1 MVSQKTVAICAMLV
15 LIFSLTPSLPA
26 HAASVLTFGSGTVF
40 ETGDSTYID
49 VAALDQ
55 TTVVISYRDEGNS
68 NRGTAVVGTIS
79 GNSISFGTPVVFYN
93 DNASYIA
100 ITKLDSDSVVIGYT
114 DVDSDASAIVG
125 DVSGTSISFNTAA
138 EFTADS
144 TNWKDIARLDD
155 THFIVA
161 WNNAV
166 GTQIDATV
174 GTVSAGSISYG
185 STTTL
190 DGDSTTSI
198 SAVGFSATAA
208 VVVANDSGDSS
219 KGYAHGITVS
229 GGNMTAVD
237 SKRFNL
243 TQTTYLS
250 AAALSATRVFVSYF
264 NEFNAVSSLI
274 DFSGGTVDVNVGSQ
288 TVLATSTASRMAAS
302 VLEGTTTVVVPYLSP
317 SSDGKAVVATVS
329 GTTQTYNSASTFT
342 NASFNNLGAAPISS
356 TKVVIAYQDN
366 SNSGRGTALV
376 ATYGPQTS
384 SSSEGGGGDAR
395 WLLDLRKRNGLDA
408 KGNPLSSTSSSI
420 AVESSASSSSFEN
433 SVSSSSSSVSPISSS
448 SSSVSRASSSS
459 AKSVNQFTLFTD
471 TPLSAWYYADL
482 QKLHDAGVISGYK
495 NKAGTDISMFGPGD
509 IVNYGQFAKMVSLVT
524 GHVPSGTKATMHW
537 SEPYVRTARA
547 TGLSEYAD
555 TSLNLDM
562 PVSRAEAVR
571 TILEAYGISLSS
583 LPQSTFSDLPSKHP
597 YSKDILTA
605 VALGI
610 IEGDGNKKTVRPDA
624 TINRAEIV
632 KILADVASR
641 FSPVEKVPAEILA
654 KHSSSS
660 SSSSSSR
667 PLLGKDVRF
676 VATPTLNLRSDAR
689 INSTVLWELRK
700 GMQMEVLRV
709 VYTNWAQVR
718 LADGR
723 EGYVW
728 VHYLNP

>member
-1 MVSQKTVAICAMLV
+1 MKTISQKTVAMCAMLV

-26 HAASVLTFGSGTVF
+26 HAANVLTFGSGTVF
-40 ETGDSTYID
+40 ETGNSTYID
-49 VAALDQ
+49 VAALNE
-55 TTVVISYRDEGNS
+55 TTVVIAYRDEGNS

-138 EFTADS
+138 EFTADFN
-144 TNWKDIARLDD
+144 NWKDIARLDD

-161 WNNAV
+161 WNNTL
-166 GTQIDATV
+166 GTQIDAVV

-185 STTTL
+185 STATL
-190 DGDSTTSI
+190 DGDSTTSL
-198 SAVGFSATAA
+198 SVVGLSATAA

-219 KGYAHGITVS
+219 NGYAHGITVS
-229 GGNMTAVD
+229 GGSMTAVD

-250 AAALSATRVFVSYF
+250 AAALSATRIFVSYF

-342 NASFNNLGAAPISS
+342 NASFNNVGAAAISA

-376 ATYGPQTS
+376 ATYGPQA

-408 KGNPLSSTSSSI
+408 KGNPLSSTSSSV
-420 AVESSASSSSFEN
+420 AVESSASSSSFE
-433 SVSSSSSSVSPISSS
+433 SSISSSSSSVSPISSS

-459 AKSVNQFTLFTD
+459 AKSVNQSTLFAD
-471 TPLSAWYYADL
+471 TPLSAWYYSDL

-495 NKAGTDISMFGPGD
+495 NKAGAEIGTFGPGD
-509 IVNYGQFAKMVSLVT
+509 VVNYGQFAKMISLLT
-524 GHVPSGTKATMHW
+524 DHDPSGTKATMHW
-537 SEPYVRTARA
+537 AEPYVRAARE
-547 TGLSEYAD
+547 TGFSEYAD
-555 TSLNLDM
+555 TNLNLDK
-562 PVSRAEAVR
+562 PVSRAAAVR

-583 LPQSTFSDLPSKHP
+583 LPQSTFSDLSAKHP

-641 FSPVEKVPAEILA
+641 FMPVAKVPAEILA
-654 KHSSSS
+654 KHSST

-667 PLLGKDVRF
+667 PLLGKDIRF